1 MEYILSYLLI
11 LMVLF
16 LAIYIFDF
24 AIKSKN
30 NTLGMQRSFQFIVK
44 KYDLNMNKQ
53 RVRLLSKIIC
63 FVNAFIISIPIAII
77 IIWNID
83 YYISLIVSFVLFIVL
98 ILVCYNIL
106 GSILKK
112 KGW

>member
-1 MEYILSYLLI
+1 MEYIFSYLII

-24 AIKSKN
+24 AIKNKN
-30 NTLGMQRSFQFIVK
+30 NSLGTQHSFQYIVK
-44 KYDLNMNKQ
+44 KYNLNMNKQ

-63 FVNAFIISIPIAII
+63 FVNAFIISIPITII
-77 IIWNID
+77 IILDID
-83 YYISLIVSFVLFIVL
+83 YYISLFISFALFIIL

>member
-1 MEYILSYLLI
+1 MEYIFSYLII

-16 LAIYIFDF
+16 MAIYIFDF
-24 AIKSKN
+24 TIKHKN
-30 NTLGMQRSFQFIVK
+30 NSLGTQRSFQFIVK

-63 FVNAFIISIPIAII
+63 FVNAFIISIPITII
-77 IIWNID
+77 MVLDID
-83 YYISLIVSFVLFIVL
+83 YYISLFISFVLFIIL

>member
-1 MEYILSYLLI
+1 MEYIFSYLII

-24 AIKSKN
+24 TIKHKN
-30 NTLGMQRSFQFIVK
+30 NSLGTQRSFQFIVK

-63 FVNAFIISIPIAII
+63 FVNAFIISIPITII
-77 IIWNID
+77 MVLDID
-83 YYISLIVSFVLFIVL
+83 YYISLFISFVLFIIL

>member
-1 MEYILSYLLI
+1 MEYIFSYLII

-24 AIKSKN
+24 AIKHKN
-30 NTLGMQRSFQFIVK
+30 NSLGTQKSFQYIVR
-44 KYDLNMNKQ
+44 KYDLKMNKE

-63 FVNAFIISIPIAII
+63 FVNAFIISIPIAVII
-77 IIWNID
+77 ILDID
-83 YYISLIVSFVLFIVL
+83 YYVSLFISFALFIVL
-98 ILVCYNIL
+98 ILVCYNII

>member
-1 MEYILSYLLI
+1 MEYFLSYLMI

-16 LAIYIFDF
+16 LLIYIFDF
-24 AIKSKN
+24 SIKSKN
-30 NTLGMQRSFQFIVK
+30 NSLGMQHSFQYIVR
-44 KYDLNMNKQ
+44 KYNLSMNREK
-53 RVRLLSKIIC
+53 VRLLSKIISL
-63 FVNAFIISIPIAII
+63 VNAFIISIPIAII
-77 IIWNID
+77 IIWDID

-106 GSILKK
+106 GIILKK

>member
-1 MEYILSYLLI
+1 M
-11 LMVLF
+11 
-16 LAIYIFDF
+16 AIYIFDF
-24 AIKSKN
+24 TIKHKN
-30 NTLGMQRSFQFIVK
+30 NSLGTQRSFQFIVK

-63 FVNAFIISIPIAII
+63 FVNAFIISIPITII
-77 IIWNID
+77 MVLDID
-83 YYISLIVSFVLFIVL
+83 YYISLFISFVLFIIL

>member
-1 MEYILSYLLI
+1 MEYIFSYLII

-24 AIKSKN
+24 TIKYKN
-30 NTLGMQRSFQFIVK
+30 NSLGTQRSFQFIVK

-63 FVNAFIISIPIAII
+63 FVNAFIISIPITII
-77 IIWNID
+77 MVLDID
-83 YYISLIVSFVLFIVL
+83 YYISLFISFVLFIIL